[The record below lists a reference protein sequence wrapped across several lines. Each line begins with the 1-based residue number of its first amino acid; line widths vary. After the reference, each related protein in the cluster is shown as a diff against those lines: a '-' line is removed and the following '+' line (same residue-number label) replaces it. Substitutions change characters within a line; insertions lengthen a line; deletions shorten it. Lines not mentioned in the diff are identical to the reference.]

1 MTSIASTNDSYDF
14 LFKIIIIGESGVG
27 KSSILNRYTR
37 NEFGLETKST
47 IGVELATR

>member
-1 MTSIASTNDSYDF
+1 MENISTASDNYDH
-14 LFKIIIIGESGVG
+14 LFKIIIIGDSGVG